1 MDSRVKFARRVFL
14 AAGVYGIIVLFPQ
27 YFMETKIAAANPP
40 AVTHPE
46 YFYGFIGVALAWQVL
61 FLVIAVDPA
70 RYRLAMLPAVL
81 EKLTFAGA
89 VFVLYLSHRLAL
101 QVLAFSMVDLV
112 LGLLFIAA
120 FIATRDT
127 ATQAA

>member
-1 MDSRVKFARRVFL
+1 MDSRVKFARRVFW
-14 AAGVYGIIVLFPQ
+14 AAGAYGIIVLLPQ
-27 YFMETKIAAANPP
+27 YFMETRIAAANPP

-61 FLVIAVDPA
+61 FLVIAGDPA
-70 RYRLAMLPAVL
+70 RYRLAMVPAVL

-89 VFVLYLSHRLAL
+89 GLVLYLSHRLAL
-101 QVLAFSMVDLV
+101 QVFAFSMVDLV
-112 LGLLFIAA
+112 LGFLFIAA